1 MPEEKNMARPPLVCG
16 LVAHVDAGKTTLSE
30 ALLYVSGQLRRQG
43 RVDHRDAFL
52 DTDQQERER
61 GITIFSKQARIS
73 WRNREITLM
82 DTPGHVDFSAEAER
96 VLSVLDCAVLVISGA
111 DGVQGHTLTLWKLL
125 EAHGLPV
132 FLFINKMDQP
142 GVDRDA
148 RMRELRERFGDGC
161 VELSA
166 PDGYERAAIADE
178 DALNEY
184 LETGKIGAERLVRLV
199 AGRRLFPCIFG
210 AALRGDGADALLNA
224 LVECMPVRRFPEAFG
239 ARVFKI
245 ARDPQGAR
253 LTYLRVTGGTLRVR
267 ALLSGAKKSGE
278 AWQEKVSQIRLYS
291 GAKFVSAD
299 EAAAGGVCAVTGLNA
314 TYAGEGL
321 GAEPDADAPALEPVF
336 VYRVYPAPEADP
348 HKLLSCM
355 RVLEEED
362 PLLSVQWNEA
372 LREIHVS
379 LMGEVQLEI
388 LKRALADRFGMSV
401 RFDEGGILY
410 KETILNAVEGVGHYE
425 PLRHYAEVHL
435 LLEPG
440 SRGSGVEVGTC
451 CPEDELEHSWQR
463 LILKHLTERQP
474 VGVLAGMPVTDIRI
488 TLVAGRAHLKHTEG
502 GDFGQATHRAV
513 RQGLMQAQ
521 SQLLEP
527 WYDIRLEIPADCL
540 GRAMSDL
547 TQMGGSFGEPAR
559 AGDEVVLLGR
569 APVAEARG
577 YARDV
582 AAYTRG
588 RGRVSLTSGGYEPC
602 RNADAVLAR
611 IGYDPERDTWNPA
624 DSVFCQH
631 GAGVIVK
638 WNEAPARMHIQT
650 ELFGRPTQSEATS
663 TLRTGRV
670 DIHAEDEELMRIF
683 ERTYGQV
690 RRRDFEAR
698 PAAQPAQK
706 VPAVAASDQPPAPEY
721 LLVDGYNIVNA
732 WPELKARAQTD
743 LEGARLLLMDIL
755 SNYQGFTSQRVILV
769 FDAYR
774 VPNNPGRVVRHHNID
789 VVYTAEAET
798 ADSYIEKAT
807 YEISK
812 RNRVRVAT
820 SDGLEQLIILG
831 NGALRVPATEL
842 RREVEAVNA
851 DIRRMLDGNNAKKNG
866 RAVER
871 ALRKAMEERES

>member
-1 MPEEKNMARPPLVCG
+1 MPEEKNMARTPLVCG

-61 GITIFSKQARIS
+61 GITIFSKQARLS

-166 PDGYERAAIADE
+166 PDGYERAAVADE

-184 LETGKIGAERLVRLV
+184 LETGKIGAERLARLV

-388 LKRALADRFGMSV
+388 LKRALADRFGMNV

-440 SRGSGVEVGTC
+440 SRGSGVEVGTR

-559 AGDEVVLLGR
+559 AGDEEVLLGR

-588 RGRVSLTSGGYEPC
+588 RGRVSMTSGGYEPC
-602 RNADAVLAR
+602 RNAEAVLAR

-650 ELFGRPTQSEATS
+650 ELFGRPAQGEANS

-698 PAAQPAQK
+698 PVAQPAQK

-755 SNYQGFTSQRVILV
+755 SNSQGFTSPRVILV